1 MSIPCGRA
9 MTLYAISLS
18 AMLQRNQRGGILMV
32 LFLNGIGSKV
42 AGLLGVMAIRER
54 EEMKVWAGLRGPSRQ
69 VAVAHPPLMTMNL

>member
-9 MTLYAISLS
+9 MTLYAISFS

-32 LFLNGIGSKV
+32 LFLNEIGSKV

-69 VAVAHPPLMTMNL
+69 VAVGPPLMTMNL